1 MTETLTLF
9 NSHNIVEMYNFK
21 EKVYSNGLVKLKK
34 YSFDNIKGLPCNNS
48 HNGKSTE
55 KQLEQYLKKRV
66 KERREKIIDI
76 AFSNSWKY
84 FLTLTFDPKNK
95 KYFPLGYSHE
105 QAIKL
110 LTKWLNNQRKKNKDM
125 KYIIVSEF
133 HKESGHLHFHG
144 LFSHV
149 NWSLTEAINPK
160 TNKSIILNDTQIY
173 NLNDYTFGFSTI
185 SLIKDS
191 SKVSIYLSKYI
202 TKDLIS
208 LKNRKVFWHSRNLS
222 IPKVNFKYVNVSL
235 KEYVNTL
242 ENYNILFYKQ
252 FEHERSLIEVA
263 TTTIP
268 QGEVKRSAKTKEG
281 CDKHS
286 FSEFSPPNI

>member
-34 YSFDNIKGLPCNNS
+34 YSFDNIKGLSCNYS
-48 HNGKSTE
+48 HNGTSTD

-76 AFSNSWKY
+76 AFSNSWEY

-95 KYFPLGYSHE
+95 KYFPFGYSHD

-110 LTKWLNNQRKKNKDM
+110 LTKWLNNQRKKNIYM

-149 NWSLTEAINPK
+149 NWSLSKAINPK
-160 TNKSIILNDTQIY
+160 TNNPIILNDTQIY
-173 NLNDYTFGFSTI
+173 NLNDYTLGFSTI

-208 LKNRKVFWHSRNLS
+208 LKNRKVFWRSRNLS
-222 IPKVNFKYVNVSL
+222 LPQVNFKYINVKL
-235 KEYVNTL
+235 TDYVNNL
-242 ENYNILFYKQ
+242 ENDQLLFYKQ
-252 FEHERSLIEVA
+252 FEHLRSSIEVA
-263 TTTIP
+263 AMTK
-268 QGEVKRSAKTKEG
+268 QKRGA
-281 CDKHS
+281 
-286 FSEFSPPNI
+286 